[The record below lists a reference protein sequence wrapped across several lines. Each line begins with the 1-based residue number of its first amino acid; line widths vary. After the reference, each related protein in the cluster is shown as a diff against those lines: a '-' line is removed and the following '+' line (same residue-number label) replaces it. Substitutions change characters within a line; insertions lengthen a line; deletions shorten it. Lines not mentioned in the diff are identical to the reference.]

1 MTLRIGIVGAG
12 EIANVHVQAIN
23 KTNAELVGICDRY
36 STLAERVGLAS
47 NSEPKAYADFDHM
60 LADANL
66 DVLHVCAPPNA
77 HYPLAKQALEA
88 KVNVLVE
95 KPFTVQ
101 PEHAAE
107 LYAIAEANSVQ
118 ICPMYNHLFDKAYL
132 KMKELIES
140 GVIGKVVS
148 AEACYGF
155 NLGGERSKYNLKGS
169 AHWVFQ
175 TKGAH
180 LQNVGPHSMSMLL
193 DTIGVN
199 ELEISG
205 IHISNP
211 NFTEE
216 EKQNTASTEYRALM
230 NNGDTPGT
238 FTVTLN
244 TKPYQIFL
252 RISGTQATIYYDNSN
267 WEYFL
272 EKVGE
277 VGPNQIAR
285 AWNNIRNGS
294 KRVFSTFGAAG
305 GMLMGNLSHFDGL
318 WELVSLYYSSIE
330 AGTEPPVS
338 KDLNLAIVNSLA
350 QIGEAE

>member
-36 STLAERVGLAS
+36 ATLAERVGLGS
-47 NSEPKAYADFDHM
+47 NSQPKAYADFDDM
-60 LADANL
+60 LANADL

-107 LYAIAEANSVQ
+107 LYAVAEANSVK
-118 ICPMYNHLFDKAYL
+118 ICPMYNMLFDKAYL
-132 KMKELIES
+132 KVKELVKS

-169 AHWVFQ
+169 SHWVFQ

-180 LQNVGPHSMSMLL
+180 LQNVGPHTMSLLL
-193 DTIGVN
+193 DAIGID
-199 ELEISG
+199 ELETKG
-205 IHISNP
+205 IHVSNP
-211 NFTEE
+211 SFTDTEPE
-216 EKQNTASTEYRALM
+216 HAASTEYRALLS
-230 NNGDTPGT
+230 NGDTPGS

-244 TKPYQIFL
+244 SKPHQIFL
-252 RISGTQATIYYDNSN
+252 RICGTEATLYYDISN
-267 WEYFL
+267 WQYFL
-272 EKVGE
+272 ERVGD
-277 VGPNQIAR
+277 VGPNQVAR

-305 GMLMGNLSHFDGL
+305 DMLMGNLSHFDGL
-318 WELVSLYYSSIE
+318 WELVSLYYSSLE
-330 AGTEPPVS
+330 AGAEPPIGR
-338 KDLNLAIVNSLA
+338 DLNLAIVNSLA
-350 QIGEAE
+350 KIGDAE